1 MNMEIRR
8 IQDSIGQLENVI
20 RGTNCFQGTDT
31 VAKVREEI
39 RKELET
45 LYKRIDELNKLRGA

>member
-1 MNMEIRR
+1 MKLREMNIEIRR

-39 RKELET
+39 RRVCDRSSNQ
-45 LYKRIDELNKLRGA
+45 YSR

>member
-1 MNMEIRR
+1 MNIEIRR

-20 RGTNCFQGTDT
+20 RGTNYFQDTDT